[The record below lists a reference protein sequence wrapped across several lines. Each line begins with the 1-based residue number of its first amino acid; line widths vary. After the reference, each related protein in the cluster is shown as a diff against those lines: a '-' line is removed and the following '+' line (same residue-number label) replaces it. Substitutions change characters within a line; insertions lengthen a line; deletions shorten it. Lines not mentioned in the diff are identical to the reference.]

1 MGRGMAPWPGAGAR
15 RFRSARGLLALVLT
29 PPAAALAVGCGSSG
43 TERPGPGDTAR
54 PAASAPAPAPAPRS
68 ASASTSAQGSLSP
81 EELCTS
87 AVGHWAH
94 DILAGST
101 PYGDYQSMGLSNA
114 QYDILRKVV
123 DAAQAAKRDQGP
135 RAAGELIDRQ
145 VRDSC
150 AEHYRSGAPGD
161 GPWQ

>member
-1 MGRGMAPWPGAGAR
+1 MGRGMAPWPGAAAR
-15 RFRSARGLLALVLT
+15 RLRSARGPLALAVTL
-29 PPAAALAVGCGSSG
+29 PAAALAVGCGNSG
-43 TERPGPGDTAR
+43 AERPGPGDTAR
-54 PAASAPAPAPAPRS
+54 PVASAPAS
-68 ASASTSAQGSLSP
+68 ASASARGSLSP

-87 AVGHWAH
+87 AVGYWAH
-94 DILAGST
+94 EILAGTT

-123 DAAQAAKRDQGP
+123 DAAQATKRDQGP
-135 RAAGELIDRQ
+135 RAAEELIDRQ